1 MNPKNQAWQPLDP
14 AAGSLPQEIESALVD
29 ADLLP
34 AFVVILVDS
43 EIDRDWG
50 AQATLA
56 VAKKWAASG
65 QRVILA
71 DGCLDCPVLH
81 EVVGVENREGVSD
94 MVLYGASARRF
105 AGRIEDRLM
114 LAPAGTPVVE
124 VADVLKHVKWDM
136 MINGCREVGAT
147 LVFYVST
154 GTPGVEAMTERAEG
168 ILVLAP
174 ASKDVGAILG
184 SASGPLIAVLGPA
197 NEDASGVATVKE
209 EGDGASVEG
218 LAGLPEVGEPEGG
231 EPEVAELEAAE
242 PEVVEL
248 EAAEP
253 EVVELEAAEPEV
265 VKLEAAEPEVVEP
278 EVVELEA
285 AEPEVVEPEVVEL
298 ETAEP
303 EVVEPEV
310 VEPAVEQDAEVA
322 LPIEATP
329 VLQEDDVLP
338 AFTVDDAP
346 GLPSSAGEDAET
358 PDAFGITDLEGAQ
371 YGADDSPE
379 VAAETA
385 DLDSGTDL
393 EAASPADPDVEDR
406 IGLEDAAADVEE
418 PSAPVPAGAVAG
430 DGIDFGETGFGAPE
444 LTSTSD
450 SLSELVVEEPSEE
463 ADAEDS
469 PPARRLRYR
478 GLARLERRRKR
489 VAFVRQFLTALVTIS
504 IVGGGG
510 VAAAYYGLVTIPGI
524 TRVRSYVPPPAALPG
539 PVPQT
544 AIMSHVL
551 LIDSWR
557 TIETPLSTADALR
570 SRLPDL
576 LFFITPMEVE
586 GARQFALY
594 VGPAYSAV
602 EADALKDPLA
612 VVMTRLDPND
622 WSVLNAPYAF
632 FSASMIRRRMRRA
645 GFRRWL
651 GARYRRTRSR
661 FPIPM
666 APRACVYTAEPFR
679 TSSRLLR
686 WDGWSATPM
695 WEEWF

>member
-43 EIDRDWG
+43 EIDPEWG

-71 DGCLDCPVLH
+71 DGCLDRPVLH
-81 EVVGVENREGVSD
+81 EVVGVENGEGVSD

-105 AGRIEDRLM
+105 AARVEDRLM

-147 LVFYVST
+147 LVFHVST
-154 GTPGVEAMTERAEG
+154 GTPGVDAMTERAER

-197 NEDASGVATVKE
+197 NEDASGVATEKE
-209 EGDGASVEG
+209 EGDGASLEG

-231 EPEVAELEAAE
+231 EPEVR
-242 PEVVEL
+242 
-248 EAAEP
+248 
-253 EVVELEAAEPEV
+253 
-265 VKLEAAEPEVVEP
+265 
-278 EVVELEA
+278 
-285 AEPEVVEPEVVEL
+285 
-298 ETAEP
+298 
-303 EVVEPEV
+303 
-310 VEPAVEQDAEVA
+310 EPAVKDDAEVA

-329 VLQEDDVLP
+329 VLQEDEAPP
-338 AFTVDDAP
+338 AFTVADP
-346 GLPSSAGEDAET
+346 SKLPPSAGDDAET
-358 PDAFGITDLEGAQ
+358 PEVFGITDLEGAQ
-371 YGADDSPE
+371 YGADDLPE

-393 EAASPADPDVEDR
+393 EVASPVDGDVEHR
-406 IGLEDAAADVEE
+406 VGLEDAAAEVEE
-418 PSAPVPAGAVAG
+418 PSAPVPAGAVEG
-430 DGIDFGETGFGAPE
+430 DGIDFGQMGFGAAE

-463 ADAEDS
+463 ADVEDS
-469 PPARRLRYR
+469 PPTRRLRYR

-489 VAFVRQFLTALVTIS
+489 AAFVRQFLTGLATIL

-510 VAAAYYGLVTIPGI
+510 VAAAYYGFVTIPGI

-539 PVPQT
+539 PVPQS

-576 LFFITPMEVE
+576 LFFVTPLEVE
-586 GARQFALY
+586 GALQFALY

-602 EADALKDPLA
+602 EADALKDPVA

-632 FSASMIRRRMRRA
+632 FF
-645 GFRRWL
+645 GE
-651 GARYRRTRSR
+651 Y
-661 FPIPM
+661 
-666 APRACVYTAEPFR
+666 E
-679 TSSRLLR
+679 
-686 WDGWSATPM
+686 SATNAEGRVQALAGSSIPAYSLQVAYSDGTTGVRVYGGAFSDEFQAADM
-695 WEEWF
+695 GRMVSDADVGGMILTSRRGTLPE

>member
-14 AAGSLPQEIESALVD
+14 AAGSLPQEIESALVY

-43 EIDRDWG
+43 EIDREWG

-71 DGCLDCPVLH
+71 DGCLDRPVLH
-81 EVVGVENREGVSD
+81 EAVGVENGEGVSD
-94 MVLYGASARRF
+94 MVLYGASAWRF
-105 AGRIEDRLM
+105 AARVEDRLM

-136 MINGCREVGAT
+136 MIMGCREVGAT
-147 LVFYVST
+147 LVFHVST
-154 GTPGVEAMTERAEG
+154 GTPGVEAMTERAER

-197 NEDASGVATVKE
+197 NEDASRVATEKE

-218 LAGLPEVGEPEGG
+218 LAGLPEVGEPEVG
-231 EPEVAELEAAE
+231 EPEVAE
-242 PEVVEL
+242 
-248 EAAEP
+248 
-253 EVVELEAAEPEV
+253 
-265 VKLEAAEPEVVEP
+265 
-278 EVVELEA
+278 
-285 AEPEVVEPEVVEL
+285 
-298 ETAEP
+298 
-303 EVVEPEV
+303 
-310 VEPAVEQDAEVA
+310 PAV
-322 LPIEATP
+322 
-329 VLQEDDVLP
+329 P
-338 AFTVDDAP
+338 AFTVDDVP
-346 GLPSSAGEDAET
+346 ELPSSADEDAET
-358 PDAFGITDLEGAQ
+358 PDVFGITDLEGAQ
-371 YGADDSPE
+371 YGADDLPE

-393 EAASPADPDVEDR
+393 EAASPAAGDVGDR

-418 PSAPVPAGAVAG
+418 PSAPVPAGAVAS
-430 DGIDFGETGFGAPE
+430 DGIDFGKLDFGGAHP
-444 LTSTSD
+444 TSTSD

-463 ADAEDS
+463 SDVGDS

-489 VAFVRQFLTALVTIS
+489 AAFVRQFLTGLATIL

-524 TRVRSYVPPPAALPG
+524 TRVRSYVPAPAALPG
-539 PVPQT
+539 PVPQS

-557 TIETPLSTADALR
+557 TIETPLSTADALQ

-576 LFFITPMEVE
+576 LFFVTPLEVE
-586 GARQFALY
+586 GALQFALY

-602 EADALKDPLA
+602 EADALKDPVA
-612 VVMTRLDPND
+612 VVMARLDPND
-622 WSVLNAPYAF
+622 WSVLSAPYAF
-632 FSASMIRRRMRRA
+632 FF
-645 GFRRWL
+645 GE
-651 GARYRRTRSR
+651 Y
-661 FPIPM
+661 
-666 APRACVYTAEPFR
+666 
-679 TSSRLLR
+679 
-686 WDGWSATPM
+686 DSATNAEGRVQALAGNSIPAYSLQVSYPDGTTGVRVYGGAFSDEFQATDM
-695 WEEWF
+695 GRMVSDADVGGMVLTSRRGTLPE

>member
-1 MNPKNQAWQPLDP
+1 MNLKNQAWQPLDP
-14 AAGSLPQEIESALVD
+14 AAGSLPREIESALVD

-43 EIDRDWG
+43 EIDREWG
-50 AQATLA
+50 AQAALA

-71 DGCLDCPVLH
+71 DGCLDRPVLH
-81 EVVGVENREGVSD
+81 ETVGVENGEGVSD

-105 AGRIEDRLM
+105 AARVEDRLM

-147 LVFYVST
+147 LIFYVST

-168 ILVLAP
+168 VLVLAP
-174 ASKDVGAILG
+174 ALKDVGAILG

-197 NEDASGVATVKE
+197 NDDASGVATEKE

-218 LAGLPEVGEPEGG
+218 LAGLPEVG
-231 EPEVAELEAAE
+231 
-242 PEVVEL
+242 
-248 EAAEP
+248 
-253 EVVELEAAEPEV
+253 
-265 VKLEAAEPEVVEP
+265 KPEVVEP
-278 EVVELEA
+278 EAVAPAVG
-285 AEPEVVEPEVVEL
+285 EPEVGEPAVRK
-298 ETAEP
+298 P

-310 VEPAVEQDAEVA
+310 VEPEVVGPAAKEDAEVA
-322 LPIEATP
+322 LPIEETP
-329 VLQEDDVLP
+329 VLAEDEAPL
-338 AFTVDDAP
+338 AFTVDDP
-346 GLPSSAGEDAET
+346 PDLPSSAGEDAET
-358 PDAFGITDLEGAQ
+358 PDVFGITDLEGAQ

-379 VAAETA
+379 VNAETA

-393 EAASPADPDVEDR
+393 EVASPADGDVEDR
-406 IGLEDAAADVEE
+406 IGPEDAAADVEE

-430 DGIDFGETGFGAPE
+430 DGIDFGKMGFRVAE
-444 LTSTSD
+444 LSSTSD
-450 SLSELVVEEPSEE
+450 SLSELVLEKPPPE
-463 ADAEDS
+463 ADVDDF

-489 VAFVRQFLTALVTIS
+489 VAFVRQFLTGLVTIL

-539 PVPQT
+539 PVPQS

-576 LFFITPMEVE
+576 LFFVTPLEVE
-586 GARQFALY
+586 GALQFALY

-612 VVMTRLDPND
+612 IVMARLDPNE

-632 FSASMIRRRMRRA
+632 FF
-645 GFRRWL
+645 GE
-651 GARYRRTRSR
+651 Y
-661 FPIPM
+661 
-666 APRACVYTAEPFR
+666 
-679 TSSRLLR
+679 
-686 WDGWSATPM
+686 DSATNAEGRVQALAGSSIPAYSLQVAYPDGTTGM
-695 WEEWF
+695 RVYGGAFSNEFQAAEMGRMVSDADVGGMVLTSRRGTLPE

>member
-43 EIDRDWG
+43 EIDREWG

-56 VAKKWAASG
+56 VAKKWAALG

-71 DGCLDCPVLH
+71 DGCLDRPVLH
-81 EVVGVENREGVSD
+81 EAVGVENGEGVSD

-105 AGRIEDRLM
+105 AARVEDRLM

-124 VADVLKHVKWDM
+124 VADVLEHVKWDM

-147 LVFYVST
+147 LVFHVST

-184 SASGPLIAVLGPA
+184 SSSGPLIAVLGPA
-197 NEDASGVATVKE
+197 NEDASRVATEKE
-209 EGDGASVEG
+209 EADGASIEG
-218 LAGLPEVGEPEGG
+218 LAGLPEVGEPEAVT
-231 EPEVAELEAAE
+231 PEVAEPA
-242 PEVVEL
+242 
-248 EAAEP
+248 
-253 EVVELEAAEPEV
+253 
-265 VKLEAAEPEVVEP
+265 
-278 EVVELEA
+278 
-285 AEPEVVEPEVVEL
+285 
-298 ETAEP
+298 
-303 EVVEPEV
+303 V
-310 VEPAVEQDAEVA
+310 VEPAV
-322 LPIEATP
+322 
-329 VLQEDDVLP
+329 P
-338 AFTVDDAP
+338 AFTVDDVP
-346 GLPSSAGEDAET
+346 ELPSSADEDAET
-358 PDAFGITDLEGAQ
+358 PDVFGMTDLEGAQ
-371 YGADDSPE
+371 YPADDLPE

-385 DLDSGTDL
+385 DPESGTDP
-393 EAASPADPDVEDR
+393 EAASPADGDVGDR

-430 DGIDFGETGFGAPE
+430 DGIDFGKLDFGGADP
-444 LTSTSD
+444 TSTSD

-463 ADAEDS
+463 ADVEDS

-489 VAFVRQFLTALVTIS
+489 VAFVRLFLTALVTIS

-524 TRVRSYVPPPAALPG
+524 TRVRSYVPPPVALPG

-576 LFFITPMEVE
+576 LFFITPVEVG

-612 VVMTRLDPND
+612 VVMARLDPND

-632 FSASMIRRRMRRA
+632 FF
-645 GFRRWL
+645 GE
-651 GARYRRTRSR
+651 Y
-661 FPIPM
+661 
-666 APRACVYTAEPFR
+666 
-679 TSSRLLR
+679 
-686 WDGWSATPM
+686 DSATNAAGRVQALARSSIPAYALQVSYPDGTTSVRVYGGAFSDEFQAAEM
-695 WEEWF
+695 GRMVSDADVGGMVLTSRRGTLPE